1 MDCFSPCT
9 KEETAVMCWKMR
21 AMNLDNCQGEAS
33 NSLAVPL
40 FLSDFS
46 NLTFPCLFVC
56 ERILLYIAQA
66 DSGLLIIWTQCW
78 DYRYG
83 LPCLKITPSLSVF
96 VLFPGE
102 IVTNSAGEFLNRS
115 FYLCIYGICISSR

>member
-1 MDCFSPCT
+1 
-9 KEETAVMCWKMR
+9 MCWKMR
-21 AMNLDNCQGEAS
+21 VMYLDNCQGEAS

-66 DSGLLIIWTQCW
+66 DFGLLIIWTQRW

-83 LPCLKITPSLSVF
+83 LPT
-96 VLFPGE
+96 
-102 IVTNSAGEFLNRS
+102 
-115 FYLCIYGICISSR
+115 